1 MDSDIDS
8 EATDFWQEFN
18 DRGESPLNLSP
29 DPKYPNNSS
38 MHIPSLFKQNF
49 EESVKVLRELKY
61 DEEICARL
69 DEQATMRN
77 YIKFSI
83 DRLKAKFKQDT
94 ASKIAENDIMKR
106 QMYHDSKD
114 KQILWSYL
122 IDQEVYITQFK
133 NQAKLSR
140 TQNSP
145 IQLKN
150 HFIER
155 NKLYKEID
163 LLKIKTE
170 ALLRARVNIEKECE
184 INKLK
189 LGTLVLELES
199 IKKTVFQEFSELEKQ
214 NLDLLNA
221 KKMDNVILMREY
233 QEFKRKKLK
242 ELDDYENTC
251 AKNTELIMSLQAE
264 LKSAKTVLKKP
275 ELRIKVYERLQ
286 DYIDNFDEDENSAP
300 PSISKNNSIHRRRV
314 YSNKA
319 ISAGNISGIDIN
331 KGASPKVSNFKFYSR
346 KPTLHSS
353 RPSTSKN
360 LNLQSSG
367 TIRLLSAGP
376 RNKK

>member
-199 IKKTVFQEFSELEKQ
+199 IKKTVFQEYSELEKQ

-242 ELDDYENTC
+242 ELDLIKGRKVN
-251 AKNTELIMSLQAE
+251 KN
-264 LKSAKTVLKKP
+264 
-275 ELRIKVYERLQ
+275 
-286 DYIDNFDEDENSAP
+286 
-300 PSISKNNSIHRRRV
+300 
-314 YSNKA
+314 
-319 ISAGNISGIDIN
+319 
-331 KGASPKVSNFKFYSR
+331 
-346 KPTLHSS
+346 
-353 RPSTSKN
+353 
-360 LNLQSSG
+360 
-367 TIRLLSAGP
+367 
-376 RNKK
+376 